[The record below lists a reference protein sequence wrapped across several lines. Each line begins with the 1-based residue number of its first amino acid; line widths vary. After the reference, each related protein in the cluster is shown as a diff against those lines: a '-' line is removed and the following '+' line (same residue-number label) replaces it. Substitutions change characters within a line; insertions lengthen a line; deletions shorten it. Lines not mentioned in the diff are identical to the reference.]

1 MADNIGDVL
10 QELSGLLRR
19 IAEQKKDSNGSQIDD
34 AGADAL
40 KNIELLARGREQDG
54 AQGDRFRS
62 SAIQTL
68 RDQHHR
74 LESLIAR
81 LQEKNEK
88 GQT

>member
-19 IAEQKKDSNGSQIDD
+19 IAEQKKEDIGSQIND

-40 KNIELLARGREQDG
+40 KNIDLLARGREQDG
-54 AQGDRFRS
+54 AQGDRFKS

>member
-19 IAEQKKDSNGSQIDD
+19 IAEQKKASNGSQMDD
-34 AGADAL
+34 ARADAL
-40 KNIELLARGREQDG
+40 KNIELLARDREQDG
-54 AQGDRFRS
+54 ARGDRCGS
-62 SAIQTL
+62 PAIQTL

>member
-19 IAEQKKDSNGSQIDD
+19 IARQKKESIEAEKDD
-34 AGADAL
+34 TGVDAL
-40 KNIELLARGREQDG
+40 KNIEKLAGGKTQDKG
-54 AQGDRFRS
+54 QDDRFKS
-62 SAIQTL
+62 SALQTL
-68 RDQHHR
+68 RDQDHL

>member
-1 MADNIGDVL
+1 MSDNIGDVL

-19 IAEQKKDSNGSQIDD
+19 IAEQKKQNVGSQMND
-34 AGADAL
+34 AGTDAL
-40 KNIELLARGREQDG
+40 KNIELLASDKEQDG
-54 AQGDRFRS
+54 APGDRFKS

>member
-19 IAEQKKDSNGSQIDD
+19 IAEQKKESIGSQMDD

-40 KNIELLARGREQDG
+40 KNN
-54 AQGDRFRS
+54 RFGS